1 MSLTWSP
8 PSYWTFPNLVE
19 AQVVQK
25 RISLAPTPK
34 QRALWSD
41 EMMLACSRK
50 MLQLPSSLEGS
61 INHPFKSLSGSPSSI
76 ASNPSDLH
84 GISSLPWPCPCQQS
98 KPLSCH
104 LGTDLHREIL
114 SSFKFPAQTIL
125 LDALVI
131 LKTLFLLLEFPSI
144 KSTKYPHLPSHR
156 GQLIHL

>member
-61 INHPFKSLSGSPSSI
+61 PVFPEGQRAHSLNSTFFQECPMLDFTIIILS
-76 ASNPSDLH
+76 ASLSDLH
-84 GISSLPWPCPCQQS
+84 LAIPKDTGILRRPNKTSFNFMNSDSCSPW
-98 KPLSCH
+98 
-104 LGTDLHREIL
+104 G
-114 SSFKFPAQTIL
+114 
-125 LDALVI
+125 
-131 LKTLFLLLEFPSI
+131 
-144 KSTKYPHLPSHR
+144 
-156 GQLIHL
+156 